1 MKTITIIQPKQENNR
16 ISLGISHIEETLKK
30 LSYEISYVEEEPGND
45 YRELPGVKI
54 YVGVREESAYIS
66 WLEEQALL
74 IYHKEEPGREGFY
87 LNRIAPDLLLV
98 IGGDATGALYGCLEL
113 GTRMEA
119 EGDVPEVLAFLDAP
133 VYKLRGPVVGL
144 QKTKLEPPRL
154 TYEYPITPDRFP
166 LVL

>member
-98 IGGDATGALYGCLEL
+98 IGGDATGALYGCLGENY
-113 GTRMEA
+113 TSDSE
-119 EGDVPEVLAFLDAP
+119 
-133 VYKLRGPVVGL
+133 
-144 QKTKLEPPRL
+144 
-154 TYEYPITPDRFP
+154 
-166 LVL
+166 